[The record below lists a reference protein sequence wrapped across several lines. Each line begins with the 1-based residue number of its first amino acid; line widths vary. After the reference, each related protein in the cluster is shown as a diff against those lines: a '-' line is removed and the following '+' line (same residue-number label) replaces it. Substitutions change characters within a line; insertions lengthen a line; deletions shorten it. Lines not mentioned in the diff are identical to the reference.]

1 MVRVSER
8 YDVELL
14 LAAQRRDVDAFAE
27 LYDRHAR
34 AVLKY
39 AWGYLGDRAN
49 AEDMLQDTFTTAWEK
64 RGSAGVP
71 DESALPWLLSICR
84 NHLRNFT
91 RKRGRHKEHPLRD
104 LLETVPA
111 EPRGDELSWMAGEL
125 AKLSL
130 LDQAVCQLVLVE
142 GYSYKEA
149 AEALDSTAG
158 AVGKRLERARARLRE
173 AMIGND

>member
-1 MVRVSER
+1 MVGVSER
-8 YDVELL
+8 YDAELL

-39 AWGYLGDRAN
+39 AWGYLGDRGT
-49 AEDMLQDTFTTAWEK
+49 AEDILQDTFATAWER
-64 RGSAGVP
+64 RGSAGKP

-104 LLETVPA
+104 LLDTVPA
-111 EPRGDELSWMAGEL
+111 EPQGDELGWMAFEL
-125 AKLSL
+125 AKLSQ
-130 LDQAVCQLVLVE
+130 LDQAICQLVLVE
-142 GYSYKEA
+142 GYSYREA
-149 AEALDSTAG
+149 AEALNSTAG
-158 AVGKRLERARARLRE
+158 AVAKRLERARAQLRE
-173 AMIGND
+173 AMTKNE